1 MFVLDRF
8 ARCPPA
14 RVMRVRVRHLF
25 VSKYLVRKSKTAPVR
40 STHGRVC
47 VERDASNE
55 RRSGDLRLRHCCSES
70 SASEPARP
78 LHGDVTRSMSAA
90 SALAA
95 LGQAAVSL
103 APRLRARDAKESVS
117 KLHRGRSVFDGKI
130 LSAHVERWRSSHAIK
145 RHIEVVRSGM
155 PRLEPL
161 RRCLHNPC
169 RLCSPS
175 VLFSRTVSSRKL
187 R

>member
-1 MFVLDRF
+1 
-8 ARCPPA
+8 
-14 RVMRVRVRHLF
+14 MRVRVRHLF

-78 LHGDVTRSMSAA
+78 LHGDDTRSMSAA

-95 LGQAAVSL
+95 CAKPLAASRL
-103 APRLRARDAKESVS
+103 ACARATRKNQSASCIE
-117 KLHRGRSVFDGKI
+117 DG
-130 LSAHVERWRSSHAIK
+130 A
-145 RHIEVVRSGM
+145 
-155 PRLEPL
+155 
-161 RRCLHNPC
+161 CLTGK
-169 RLCSPS
+169 
-175 VLFSRTVSSRKL
+175 FSRLMSNDGGRLTRSKGI
-187 R
+187 

>member
-1 MFVLDRF
+1 M
-8 ARCPPA
+8 
-14 RVMRVRVRHLF
+14 MRVRVRHLF

-78 LHGDVTRSMSAA
+78 LDGDDTRSMSAA

-95 LGQAAVSL
+95 C
-103 APRLRARDAKESVS
+103 AKP
-117 KLHRGRSVFDGKI
+117 
-130 LSAHVERWRSSHAIK
+130 LSASRLACARATRKNQSASC
-145 RHIEVVRSGM
+145 IEDGA
-155 PRLEPL
+155 
-161 RRCLHNPC
+161 CL
-169 RLCSPS
+169 
-175 VLFSRTVSSRKL
+175 TEK
-187 R
+187 